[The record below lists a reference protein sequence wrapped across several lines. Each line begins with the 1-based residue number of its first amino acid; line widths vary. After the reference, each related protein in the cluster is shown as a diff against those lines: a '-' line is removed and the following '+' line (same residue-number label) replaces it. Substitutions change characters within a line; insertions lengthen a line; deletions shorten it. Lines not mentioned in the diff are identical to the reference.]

1 MQPRRVALIAVGLC
15 MLLALAGCSQMP
27 DKPSA
32 DSGRSAPDP
41 AREAVVATARQL
53 LGSPYRFGGNSP
65 RGFDCSGLV
74 WYAHR
79 QAGIPV
85 PRSALGQHG
94 AAVPVAR
101 GQLLPGDVLF
111 FRIDRRRTDHVGIY
125 IGEGQF
131 IHAPSSGKRVASAE
145 LGNPYWHG
153 RLVAAGNFYRPQQR
167 AGLP

>member
-1 MQPRRVALIAVGLC
+1 MQPPRVAIIAAGLG

-41 AREAVVATARQL
+41 ARETVVATARQL
-53 LGSPYRFGGNSP
+53 LGSPYRFGGNGP

-74 WYAHR
+74 WYVHR

-85 PRSALGQHG
+85 PRSALSQHG

-101 GQLLPGDVLF
+101 GELLPGDLLF
-111 FRIDRRRTDHVGIY
+111 FRIDQRRADHVGIY

-131 IHAPSSGKRVASAE
+131 IHAPSSGKRVVSAE
-145 LGNPYWHG
+145 LGDPYWRR
-153 RLVAAGNFYRPQQR
+153 RLIAAGNFYRLPQR